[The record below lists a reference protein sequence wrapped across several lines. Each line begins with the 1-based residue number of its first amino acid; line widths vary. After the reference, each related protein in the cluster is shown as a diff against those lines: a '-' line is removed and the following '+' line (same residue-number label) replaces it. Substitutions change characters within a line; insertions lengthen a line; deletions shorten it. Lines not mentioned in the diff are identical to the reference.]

1 MADIKGTNL
10 AAPIVPFTDKDIY
23 ATHEA
28 KYGKGGFRTVADM
41 DELNAIPQPRLE
53 EGMLVYVIDDPS
65 GIHTYQLID
74 GKWVRNRVGNGIP
87 IYTQE
92 LIEELGINPKE
103 DEYISIPSK
112 DTDLNGSVTDK
123 TYTTTMN
130 GTYVDVLFSAIR
142 ALQSEVAR
150 LKNSF
155 IYGIESYTGK
165 QTAMSNVAGDYET
178 DVDEEPL
185 WAVEED
191 GLSQL
196 GGDITIGAG
205 HALYPTENVEVIV
218 DEGDSFDSFLK
229 ITGTAE
235 WAAPTEV
242 TSCSDSKIFMY
253 FTGDNTKVAVN
264 LDGYKE
270 EEGGK
275 LSTEF
280 ERFVVDLSKIKLAR
294 QSSRGYYNMLVVISR
309 DQKLSSTDSNGNPEY
324 TWTDG
329 QNYIWVSIGDP
340 HTDQTLGEGY
350 WSKDN
355 VLYTAKVEQELR
367 FVPVSVNFSDMT
379 LSKFNIYSKW
389 QDFSKQIAAT
399 KPSEEDYKFK
409 AAHITIRS
417 VAKQSDLS
425 SIKDQIMNNELI
437 WVEDT
442 ARLWIKTA
450 NLLTMV
456 GGGTAG
462 DTTDDDSMTKEELI
476 DALKEMGIVQETN
489 GDISINHLNVED
501 ITFIHQAT
509 GRRFRYSIS
518 EDGILHAQEL
528 ADESKTFEKR
538 IGSGATK
545 KELVESVRGF
555 ISQLRTAE
563 DNIKINTDAK
573 LASDRLKIGAFY
585 APYKSDIVH
594 GCSHSYVELENTSDQ
609 DYALDGCYL
618 HLTRPDW
625 QGKQTIYHL
634 PLTGIIPAGG
644 TYVIRGA
651 KHAEFDDPNVY
662 LKVET
667 FDQEWYYEVSSG
679 IQELISFEIDESFD
693 YTGITSGYGFALTY
707 GNDFNGG
714 PLTPETQL
722 VRNSV
727 AGTTV
732 GMTGNTFTVNN
743 TSTYP
748 YFLNPNFI
756 DGIYYYKMVTNSA
769 KTGYW
774 ATIAVA
780 VTPNSIYRNTFELD
794 PAKQAFQAFT
804 TVDSSRARWAN
815 VGTDVQV
822 VQLDK
827 EFIEFPHSQDSF
839 PVANYTPKASFEHKN
854 VSTDK
859 TKLDKQKPNMVT
871 TSFGVDIYKTRT
883 FNWIS
888 VGYYDEYV
896 WIKPS
901 SASNWSTRIQS
912 YIPIAEF
919 TVNAI
924 TEDEVQSSSGNTYTG
939 KVTATLKNTAM
950 VDAINQMTILL
961 DGNHKRIGKVS
972 KLTISGRN
980 ATIELSGIRKS
991 TLDSSIS
998 VNGSCFLVDPD
1009 DDVAP
1014 ATASYP
1020 AKKFFSGDV
1029 TNNIYSRIS
1038 GRFPGDNSFYTSH
1051 KVIAQIVGTN
1061 VSAPTE
1067 YTYVVGRADKNG
1079 NPDPLHCSEQ
1089 MKFTLYPETYNTRIY
1104 QTTDQQGF
1112 HWIEYQVWS
1121 AVAEKISEKIA
1132 EDQKKENIIPILINT
1147 GDMTQNG
1154 TRINEWFDYYQAG
1167 RTLFN
1172 HLEQMNVVGNN
1183 DLCGTNPNLLG
1194 TGDDPGKSNSFYFHL
1209 FYCYEVDEKTFV
1221 PLIKNL
1227 SNTVAAP
1234 KYVPSLYFFD
1244 SAKDRFLMVNSELTE
1259 TNCAEWFGAKY
1270 GGATVNVY
1278 TGFTINNAQSYVGS
1292 FTSVYSM
1299 VYKALEGAPKV
1310 SGTANGRKAI
1320 VVCHEMPF
1328 TVITNESLV
1337 NKFASYSR
1345 SLSNSNALV
1354 GSHLNQISNSES
1366 DDENTQKNRGLY
1378 WFSRLLEHFGIKLVL
1393 GGHKHTY
1400 ACTYPVRENYKY
1412 KQNSSDDEG
1421 KLTSYQ
1427 HGPMPMEP
1435 TLENDWV
1442 SFYNNGKNTTKF
1454 PYVKRARNYG
1464 GKGEDYTER
1473 EGDSTGFFPA
1483 IPDPNLSGGV
1493 IYFMCQA
1500 SGYKLTSNKELPS
1513 QNQKYSEILPQT
1525 TTTPK
1530 VDGDNVTFT
1539 DKADNNQKYPMFS
1552 IVNVSDG
1559 TYSIKLARVA
1569 EVMSNYSFT
1578 QTTYS
1583 TNPMKLQWL
1592 SKKAEGNNFDNF
1604 GTWGDTEKNL
1614 YDTF

>member
-41 DELNAIPQPRLE
+41 GELNAIPQPRLE

-165 QTAMSNVAGDYET
+165 QTAMSSIAGEYEG
-178 DVDEEPL
+178 DPDEEPL

-196 GGDITIGAG
+196 GDDITIGAG
-205 HALYPTENVEVIV
+205 HTLFPTENVEVIV

-235 WAAPTEV
+235 WPAPTDV

-253 FTGDNTKVAVN
+253 FTTNSTKVAVN
-264 LDGYKE
+264 LDGFIE

-275 LSTEF
+275 LGTES
-280 ERFVVDLSKIKLAR
+280 ERVVVDLGKIKLAR

-309 DQKLSSTDSNGNPEY
+309 DQKLSSTDADGNPVY
-324 TWTDG
+324 TWTEG

-340 HTDQTLGEGY
+340 HSDQTLGEGY

-355 VLYTAKVEQELR
+355 KLFTAKVEQELR
-367 FVPVSVNFSDMT
+367 FVPFSVEFTDLT

-462 DTTDDDSMTKEELI
+462 DITEDDSMTKEELI

-528 ADESKTFEKR
+528 ADESKTFERR

-545 KELVESVRGF
+545 KELVENVRGF
-555 ISQLRTAE
+555 IGQLRGIE
-563 DNIKINTDAK
+563 DNIKIASDAK

-585 APYKSDIVH
+585 APYKTDIVH

-644 TYVIRGA
+644 TYLIRGA

-667 FDQEWYYEVSSG
+667 FDQEWYYEVSNGVS
-679 IQELISFEIDESFD
+679 ELVSFEIDESFD
-693 YTGITSGYGFALTY
+693 YNTTGRGYGFVLTY
-707 GNDFNGG
+707 GNEFNGG

-722 VRNSV
+722 VRASV
-727 AGTTV
+727 PGQKVGLPNNDVEISAG
-732 GMTGNTFTVNN
+732 NQSKF
-743 TSTYP
+743 P
-748 YFLNPNFI
+748 YFLNPYFI
-756 DGIYYYKMVTNSA
+756 DGIYYYKTVTTSANS
-769 KTGYW
+769 GYW

-804 TVDSSRARWAN
+804 TADSSRARWAN
-815 VGTDVQV
+815 VGTDIQV
-822 VQLDK
+822 VNLDK

-871 TSFGVDIYKTRT
+871 TAFGVNMYTTRT

-901 SASNWSTRIQS
+901 SASNWSTKIQS
-912 YIPIAEF
+912 YIPVAEF
-919 TVNAI
+919 RVTSI
-924 TEDEVQSSSGNTYTG
+924 DEQQNQSTSGTTYIG
-939 KVTATLKNTAM
+939 KVTASLANTAV
-950 VDAINQMTILL
+950 VDTINQMTVLL
-961 DGNHKRIGKVS
+961 DASHKKIGNIS
-972 KLTISGRN
+972 SMSLSGRN
-980 ATIELSGIRKS
+980 ITIELSGMRKE
-991 TLDSSIS
+991 TLEKSLS
-998 VNGSCFLVDPD
+998 VNGSCFLVYPK

-1051 KVIAQIVGTN
+1051 KVIAQIVTTP
-1061 VSAPTE
+1061 VTAPTE

-1079 NPDPLHCSEQ
+1079 NPDPLHCSEE
-1089 MKFTLYPETYNTRIY
+1089 MKFTLYPNTYTTRIY

-1121 AVAEKISEKIA
+1121 AVAEKINEKIEA
-1132 EDQKKENIIPILINT
+1132 DKKASNIIPVLINT

-1227 SNTVAAP
+1227 SNTAAAP

-1259 TNCAEWFGAKY
+1259 TNCAEWYGAKY
-1270 GGATVNVY
+1270 NGNTVNVY
-1278 TGFTINNAQSYVGS
+1278 TGFTISDPQTYVPADKLE
-1292 FTSVYSM
+1292 SVYTM
-1299 VYKALEGAPKV
+1299 IFKALDGAPKV
-1310 SGTANGRKAI
+1310 SGSPTGRNAI
-1320 VVCHEMPF
+1320 VICHEMPF
-1328 TVITNESLV
+1328 TVITNDSLV
-1337 NKFASYSR
+1337 NKYSNISR

-1354 GSHLNQISNSES
+1354 GSHTNQISPNEADSEK
-1366 DDENTQKNRGLY
+1366 TQKNRGLY
-1378 WFSRLLEHFGIKLVL
+1378 WFSRLLEYFRIKLVL

-1400 ACTYPVRENYKY
+1400 ACTYPVRENYLY
-1412 KQNSSDDEG
+1412 KKDSSDSVG
-1421 KLTSYQ
+1421 TSSLD
-1427 HGPMPMEP
+1427 GPMTMSQ

-1442 SFYNNGKNTTKF
+1442 SFYNNGKNTSKF
-1454 PYVKRARNYG
+1454 PYVKRKNSYD
-1464 GKGEDYTER
+1464 GKGDNFTDR
-1473 EGDSTGFFPA
+1473 GDSVGFFPA
-1483 IPDPNLSGGV
+1483 IPVENLTGGV
-1493 IYFMCQA
+1493 VYFMCQA

-1513 QNQKYSEILPQT
+1513 QNQKYSEILPKT
-1525 TTTPK
+1525 TATTSGT
-1530 VDGDNVTFT
+1530 GDSTT
-1539 DKADNNQKYPMFS
+1539 YSDKADNNQKYPMFS
-1552 IVNVSDG
+1552 IINVDNG
-1559 TYSIKLARVA
+1559 VYSVKLARVA
-1569 EVMSNYSFT
+1569 EVMSNYAFT
-1578 QTTYS
+1578 QTAYS

-1592 SKKAEGNNFDNF
+1592 TTNASDNF
-1604 GTWGDTEKNL
+1604 GSWGDTEKNL
-1614 YDTF
+1614 FDTI